1 MRTKNKMIR
10 ALDKF
15 CQWVE
20 VLAGILLG
28 ACTILICASAIGRYL
43 FAWPIPDAFDI
54 SRLLIGACIM
64 WGFAS
69 VGYRGGHIKV
79 DLFAEM
85 MSPKVRRIVDVFAW
99 TMLLFFVV
107 LLTWKMFERVESAM
121 RSNEATFDLR
131 ISVWPLMT
139 LIWIGTAAT
148 MFTVVMRLYLI
159 ATGRGE
165 LEHSENS
172 EFGDEPNG

>member
-1 MRTKNKMIR
+1 MILFLER
-10 ALDKF
+10 F
-15 CQWVE
+15 CKVVE
-20 VLAGILLG
+20 AVAGLLLL
-28 ACTILICASAIGRYL
+28 ACTILIVASATGRYL
-43 FAWPIPDAFDI
+43 FTWPIPDAFDI

-79 DLFAEM
+79 DLFAEL
-85 MSPKVRRIVDVFAW
+85 MSPRVRRIVDVFAW
-99 TMLLFFVV
+99 AMLLFFVT

-131 ISVWPLMT
+131 ISVWPLMA
-139 LIWIGTAAT
+139 LIWARTAVT
-148 MFTVVMRLYLI
+148 IITVLVRLYLV

-165 LEHSENS
+165 LEHSESS
-172 EFGDEPNG
+172 EFGDEPNGDR

>member
-1 MRTKNKMIR
+1 MIR
-10 ALDKF
+10 ALETF

-20 VLAGILLG
+20 VLAGLLLG
-28 ACTILICASAIGRYL
+28 ICTILVCASAVGRYL

-85 MSPKVRRIVDVFAW
+85 MSPTVRRIVDVFAW
-99 TMLLFFVV
+99 AMLLFFVT
-107 LLTWKMFERVESAM
+107 LLTWKMFDRVESAM

-131 ISVWPLMT
+131 ISVWPLMSI
-139 LIWIGTAAT
+139 IWAGTAAT
-148 MFTVVMRLYLI
+148 MVTVVMRLYLI

-165 LEHSENS
+165 LEHAENS
-172 EFGDEPNG
+172 EFGDE

>member
-1 MRTKNKMIR
+1 MIR
-10 ALDKF
+10 FLERF
-15 CQWVE
+15 CQTIEIV
-20 VLAGILLG
+20 AGLLVG
-28 ACTILICASAIGRYL
+28 VVTILIVASTAGRYL
-43 FAWPIPDAFDI
+43 FTWPIPDAFDL

-79 DLFAEM
+79 DLFAEL
-85 MSPKVRRIVDVFAW
+85 MSPRVRRIVDVFAW
-99 TMLLFFVV
+99 AMLLFFVT

-131 ISVWPLMT
+131 ISVWPLMA
-139 LIWIGTAAT
+139 LIWAGTAVT
-148 MFTVVMRLYLI
+148 IITVLVRLYLV

-165 LEHSENS
+165 LEHSESS
-172 EFGDEPNG
+172 EFGDEPNGDR

>member
-1 MRTKNKMIR
+1 MILFLER
-10 ALDKF
+10 F
-15 CQWVE
+15 CKVVE
-20 VLAGILLG
+20 AVAGLLLL
-28 ACTILICASAIGRYL
+28 ACTILIVASATGRYL
-43 FAWPIPDAFDI
+43 FTWPIPDAFDI

-79 DLFAEM
+79 DLFAEL
-85 MSPKVRRIVDVFAW
+85 MSPRVRRIVDVFAW
-99 TMLLFFVV
+99 AMLLFFVP

-131 ISVWPLMT
+131 ISVWPLMA
-139 LIWIGTAAT
+139 LIWAGTAVT
-148 MFTVVMRLYLI
+148 IITVLVRLYLV

-165 LEHSENS
+165 LEHSESS
-172 EFGDEPNG
+172 EFGDEPNGDR

>member
-1 MRTKNKMIR
+1 MIR

-20 VLAGILLG
+20 VLAGLLLG
-28 ACTILICASAIGRYL
+28 AVTILIVISAIGRYL
-43 FAWPIPDAFDI
+43 FTWPVPDAFDL
-54 SRLLIGACIM
+54 SRLLIGASIM

-85 MSPKVRRIVDVFAW
+85 MSPRVRRIVDIFAW
-99 TMLLFFVV
+99 AMLLFFVV
-107 LLTWKMFERVESAM
+107 LLTWKMFDRVESAM
-121 RSNEATFDLR
+121 RSHEATFDLR
-131 ISVWPLMT
+131 ISVWPFMA

-148 MFTVVMRLYLI
+148 ICTVVMRLYLI

-165 LEHSENS
+165 LEHSETS
-172 EFGDEPNG
+172 EMGDEPDGER

>member
-1 MRTKNKMIR
+1 MIR
-10 ALDKF
+10 ALEKF

-20 VLAGILLG
+20 VLAGLLLG
-28 ACTILICASAIGRYL
+28 AVTILIVVSAVGRYM
-43 FAWPIPDAFDI
+43 FTWPVPDAFDF
-54 SRLLIGACIM
+54 SRLLIGASIM

-85 MSPKVRRIVDVFAW
+85 MSPRARRIVDVFAW
-99 TMLLFFVV
+99 GMLLFFVV
-107 LLTWKMFERVESAM
+107 LLSWKMFARVESAM

-131 ISVWPLMT
+131 ILVWPIMGI
-139 LIWIGTAAT
+139 IWAGTAAT
-148 MFTVVMRLYLI
+148 IVTVFVRLVLI

-165 LEHSENS
+165 LEHSESS
-172 EFGDEPNG
+172 EFGDEPYGDR